1 MVPCFINELSLQCYG
16 VLALGFEPG
25 PNSKALLLRM
35 RQACF
40 RKWKLLIL
48 AEKQAMCKD
57 SLDSLVS

>member
-1 MVPCFINELSLQCYG
+1 MVAHFLNELSLHYYG
-16 VLALGFEPG
+16 VFALRFELG
-25 PNSKALLLRM
+25 PNSKALLLRT

-48 AEKQAMCKD
+48 AERQAICKD